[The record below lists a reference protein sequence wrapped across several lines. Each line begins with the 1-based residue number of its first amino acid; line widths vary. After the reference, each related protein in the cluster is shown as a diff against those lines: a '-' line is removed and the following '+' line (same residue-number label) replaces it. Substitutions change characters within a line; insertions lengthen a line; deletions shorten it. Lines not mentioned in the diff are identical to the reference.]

1 MEIEMNVTTDR
12 LMQDL
17 QAVVG
22 DPEEL
27 LKATASQGGD
37 QIARIRTRAE
47 ESLRTARARMK
58 DITQAAEAQ
67 ALEAAREVDK
77 QVHDN
82 PWTAIGVAAG
92 LGLVAGLVLGR
103 K

>member
-1 MEIEMNVTTDR
+1 MNVTTDK

-17 QAVVG
+17 KAVVG
-22 DPEEL
+22 DTEEL
-27 LKATASQGGD
+27 LKATSSQGGD

-67 ALEAAREVDK
+67 ALEAAHEVDK

-92 LGLVAGLVLGR
+92 LGLAVGLMLR
-103 K
+103 RE

>member
-1 MEIEMNVTTDR
+1 MNVTTDK

-17 QAVVG
+17 KAVVG
-22 DPEEL
+22 DTEEL

-58 DITQAAEAQ
+58 DITQAAEAR

-92 LGLVAGLVLGR
+92 LGLVVGLVLSR